1 MTDLSP
7 QGAEVKPAQ
16 PPVNPEVAAEAP
28 VGTEPQGGTDA
39 SAEPKQ
45 PSRGVQKR
53 LDELTRNWR
62 QTERDR
68 DHWRELALRNQ
79 QQPQQKPQA
88 AQTSEPTLE
97 GSGGDMTKFVREHA
111 AWAAREE
118 LRKAREEEANQKK
131 QERERERHQK
141 YEERVNKTRTKYED
155 FDDLVTDP
163 SLPITPD
170 MADYIR
176 ESEEGPEVAYWL
188 AKNPQEA
195 ARIAQMNGRDA
206 DRALARIEARVSTP
220 APAPAAPKPVTNA
233 PPPPP
238 TVGTASAAAKPG
250 LADDAST
257 KEWMKERIN
266 QLRKQKKS

>member
-1 MTDLSP
+1 MTTETTP
-7 QGAEVKPAQ
+7 QGAEVVAPAQ
-16 PPVNPEVAAEAP
+16 PEIPVAEAP

-39 SAEPKQ
+39 PAKPRN
-45 PSRGVQKR
+45 PGVQKR

-79 QQPQQKPQA
+79 QQPAQQPQA
-88 AQTSEPTLE
+88 AQGEPTLE

-118 LRKAREEEANQKK
+118 LRKAREEEASQKK
-131 QERERERHQK
+131 QERDRERHQK
-141 YEERVNKTRTKYED
+141 YEERVNKTRAKYED

-163 SLPITPD
+163 SLSITPE
-170 MADYIR
+170 MAEYIR
-176 ESEEGPEVAYWL
+176 DSEEGPEVAYWL

-238 TVGTASAAAKPG
+238 TVGTASAAGKPG
-250 LADDAST
+250 VSDDASI
-257 KEWMKERIN
+257 KEWMKERNN
-266 QLRKQKKS
+266 QLRKRKG

>member
-1 MTDLSP
+1 MPEVDLSP
-7 QGAEVKPAQ
+7 QGAVVEPAQ
-16 PPVNPEVAAEAP
+16 PPANPEVVAEAP

-39 SAEPKQ
+39 PAKPRN
-45 PSRGVQKR
+45 PGVQKR

-68 DHWRELALRNQ
+68 DHWRELAMRNQGHSQ
-79 QQPQQKPQA
+79 QQPQA
-88 AQTSEPTLE
+88 AQGEPTLE
-97 GSGGDMTKFVREHA
+97 QFGGDPAKFYAEHA
-111 AWAAREE
+111 RWAAREE
-118 LRKAREEEANQKK
+118 LRRAKDEEASQKK

-163 SLPITPD
+163 ALPITPD

-176 ESEEGPEVAYWL
+176 ESDEGPEVAYWL

-206 DRALARIEARVSTP
+206 DRALARIEARLATP
-220 APAPAAPKPVTNA
+220 PPVTAPVAQRPVTNA

-238 TVGTASAAAKPG
+238 TVGTASSSGPKG
-250 LADDAST
+250 LRDDMPL
-257 KEWMKERIN
+257 KDWVRERNN
-266 QLRKQKKS
+266 QLRKRKG

>member
-1 MTDLSP
+1 MTADLSP
-7 QGAEVKPAQ
+7 QGAAVPPAQ
-16 PPVNPEVAAEAP
+16 PAPETEAVAEAP

-39 SAEPKQ
+39 PAKPKT
-45 PSRGVQKR
+45 PGVQKR

-79 QQPQQKPQA
+79 QQPQQQPQA
-88 AQTSEPTLE
+88 AQGEPTLE
-97 GSGGDMTKFVREHA
+97 QFGGDPAKFYAEHA
-111 AWAAREE
+111 RWAAREE
-118 LRKAREEEANQKK
+118 LKRAREEEANQKK
-131 QERERERHQK
+131 QERQREKAQK

-163 SLPITPD
+163 SLPITND

-176 ESEEGPEVAYWL
+176 ESDEGPEVAYWL

-206 DRALARIEARVSTP
+206 DRALARIEARLSTP

-238 TVGTASAAAKPG
+238 TVGTASATGKPG

-257 KEWMKERIN
+257 NQWMKERIT
-266 QLRKQKKS
+266 QLRKRKEK

>member
-1 MTDLSP
+1 MTDEVTP
-7 QGAEVKPAQ
+7 QGAVATPAQ
-16 PPVNPEVAAEAP
+16 PVVPAAEVP
-28 VGTEPQGGTDA
+28 VGNTEPQGGTDA

-45 PSRGVQKR
+45 PSKGVQKR

-68 DHWRELALRNQ
+68 DHWRELALKQ
-79 QQPQQKPQA
+79 SQPQQKPQA
-88 AQTSEPTLE
+88 AQSEPTLE

-118 LRKAREEEANQKK
+118 LRKAKEEEAQQKK
-131 QERERERHQK
+131 QEKERERHQK

-163 SLPITPD
+163 ALPITPD

-176 ESEEGPEVAYWL
+176 ESDEGPEVAYWL

-206 DRALARIEARVSTP
+206 DRALARIEARLSTP

-250 LADDAST
+250 LADDGSI
-257 KEWMKERIN
+257 KDWMKERTN
-266 QLRKQKKS
+266 QLRKRKEK